1 MSGYD
6 PGGFYDE
13 AFEADG
19 HPRAH
24 YGAVMAALDRADL
37 DGVAKALRDDGEQRG
52 VRYGEGR
59 FRIDPVPRV
68 LTAAEWH
75 HLEAGIGQRVR
86 ALDAFVADLYGER
99 AIAGG
104 PLPAHVLEGVN
115 HYESDMQGTLVEAR
129 VRAGLAG
136 LDIARGDD
144 GAFRVLED
152 NTRTPT
158 GFAYTGA
165 ARALREGHLPI
176 GGPAPVEVRARSLE
190 IVGETLRAAAPDG
203 RGDPSI
209 VLLSDGPE
217 NDAWYEQRETA
228 AALDIPIVTL
238 AELEP
243 KAGRLHARVDSGS
256 RAVDVVYRRTDEHR
270 LRDEHGRRT
279 ALSDA
284 LLEPIRSGTVAV
296 VNAFGAGVADDKLVH
311 AYVEQIVRFYLD
323 EEPLLPSVPTLDPAV
338 PEALDEALE
347 RLDEL
352 VLKPRTRA
360 GGAGIVIGPH
370 AGAEDLARARQ
381 ALRESP
387 GHFVVQEQIAL
398 SRHPTVIDGQL
409 EPRHVDL
416 RALAGLA
423 HCAALVVPGG
433 LTRLAVAEGDLMV
446 NMTQGGG
453 IKDTWVFPEDY
464 TAAGSSSRP

>member
-1 MSGYD
+1 VSGYEVD
-6 PGGFYDE
+6 GFYDE
-13 AFEADG
+13 AFETDG
-19 HPRAH
+19 RPRPH

-37 DGVAKALRDDGEQRG
+37 DAVAKSLGDQAEQRG

-68 LTAAEWH
+68 LTADEWRA
-75 HLEAGIGQRVR
+75 LEAGIGQRVR

-99 AIAGG
+99 AIADG

-115 HYESDMQGTLVEAR
+115 HYEPDMQGALVQAG

-165 ARALREGHLPI
+165 ARTLRERHLPI

-203 RGDPSI
+203 HGDPSI

-217 NDAWYEQRETA
+217 NDAWYEQRATA
-228 AALDIPIVTL
+228 LELGIPLVTL
-238 AELEP
+238 ADLESRG
-243 KAGRLHARVDSGS
+243 GRLQAHVESGVE
-256 RAVDVVYRRTDEHR
+256 AVDVVYRRTDEHR
-270 LRDEHGRRT
+270 LRDEHGRPT

-284 LLEPIRSGTVAV
+284 LLEPIRRGTVAV

-311 AYVEQIVRFYLD
+311 AYVEEIVRFYLD
-323 EEPLLPSVPTLDPAV
+323 EEPLLASVPTLDPGV
-338 PEALDEALE
+338 PEALEEALE

-370 AGAEDLARARQ
+370 ARADDLDHARQ
-381 ALRESP
+381 ALRERP
-387 GHFVVQEQIAL
+387 GDYVAQEQVAL
-398 SRHPTVIDGQL
+398 SRHPTVVDGGL

-416 RALAGLA
+416 RALVGLA
-423 HCAALVVPGG
+423 GGRALVVPGG
-433 LTRLAVAEGDLMV
+433 LTRLAVEADDLMV

-453 IKDTWVFPEDY
+453 IKDTWVLPE
-464 TAAGSSSRP
+464 S

>member
-13 AFEADG
+13 AFWTDG
-19 HPRAH
+19 RPRAH
-24 YGAVMAALDRADL
+24 YAEVLAALDRADL
-37 DGVAKALRDDGEQRG
+37 ARVAKSLGEDAEQRG

-68 LTAAEWH
+68 LTADEWRG
-75 HLEAGIGQRVR
+75 LEAGIGQRVR
-86 ALDAFVADLYGER
+86 ALNAFIADLYGER

-104 PLPAHVLEGVN
+104 ALPAHVLEGVN
-115 HYESDMQGTLVEAR
+115 HYEPDMHGAPVD
-129 VRAGLAG
+129 AGVWASLAG

-152 NTRTPT
+152 NTRTTT

-165 ARALREGHLPI
+165 ARALRERHLPI

-203 RGDPSI
+203 RGDPSV
-209 VLLSDGPE
+209 VLLSDGPK
-217 NDAWYEQRETA
+217 NDAWYEQQATA
-228 AALDIPIVTL
+228 LELGIPIVTL
-238 AELEP
+238 ADLESRG
-243 KAGRLHARVDSGS
+243 GRLHARLDSGS

-270 LRDEHGRRT
+270 LRDEQGRAT
-279 ALSDA
+279 ALSAA
-284 LLEPIRSGTVAV
+284 LLEPIRRGTLVV

-311 AYVEQIVRFYLD
+311 AYVGEIVRFYLG
-323 EEPLLPSVPTLDPAV
+323 EEPLLASVPTLDPGV
-338 PEALDEALE
+338 PEALEEALE

-360 GGAGIVIGPH
+360 GGAGVVIGPH
-370 AGAEDLARARQ
+370 ARADDLEHARQ
-381 ALRESP
+381 ALRERP
-387 GHFVVQEQIAL
+387 GDYVAQERVAL
-398 SRHPTVIDGQL
+398 SRHPTVVNGEL

-416 RALAGLA
+416 RALVGLTGDR
-423 HCAALVVPGG
+423 ALVVPGG
-433 LTRLAVAEGDLMV
+433 LTRLAVEADDLMV

-453 IKDTWVFPEDY
+453 IKDTWVLP
-464 TAAGSSSRP
+464 GG

>member
-1 MSGYD
+1 MSAYD

-13 AFEADG
+13 AIDADG

-37 DGVAKALRDDGEQRG
+37 VGVANALGDDAEQRD

-75 HLEAGIGQRVR
+75 LLEAGIGQRVR

-99 AIAGG
+99 AIADG

-115 HYESDMQGTLVEAR
+115 HYEPDMQGALVHAG

-136 LDIARGDD
+136 LDLARGDD
-144 GAFRVLED
+144 GDFCVLED

-165 ARALREGHLPI
+165 ARTLRERHLPI
-176 GGPAPVEVRARSLE
+176 GSPSPLEVRARALE
-190 IVGETLRAAAPDG
+190 IVGETLRAAAPEG
-203 RGDPSI
+203 RDEPSV

-228 AALDIPIVTL
+228 LALGIPLVTL
-238 AELEP
+238 AQLESR
-243 KAGRLHARVDSGS
+243 AGRLHARVDSRS
-256 RAVDVVYRRTDEHR
+256 LAVDVVYRRTDEHR
-270 LRDEHGRRT
+270 LRDEHGRPT

-284 LLEPIRSGTVAV
+284 LLEPIRRGTLVV

-311 AYVEQIVRFYLD
+311 AYVEQIVRFYLG
-323 EEPLLPSVPTLDPAV
+323 EEPLLASVPTLDPGV
-338 PEALDEALE
+338 PNALEEALE

-370 AGAEDLARARQ
+370 AGAEDLERARL
-381 ALRESP
+381 ALRERP
-387 GHFVVQEQIAL
+387 GHFVAQEQIAL
-398 SRHPTVIDGQL
+398 SRHPTVIDGEL
-409 EPRHVDL
+409 VPRHVDL
-416 RALAGLA
+416 RALAGIA
-423 HCAALVVPGG
+423 GRDALVVPGG
-433 LTRLAVAEGDLMV
+433 LTRLAVEANDLMV

-453 IKDTWVFPEDY
+453 IKDTWVLLEY
-464 TAAGSSSRP
+464 